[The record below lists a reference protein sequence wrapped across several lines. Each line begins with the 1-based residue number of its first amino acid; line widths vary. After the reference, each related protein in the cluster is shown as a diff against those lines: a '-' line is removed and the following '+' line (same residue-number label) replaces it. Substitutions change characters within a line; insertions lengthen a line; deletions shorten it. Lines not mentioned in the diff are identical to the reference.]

1 MRGQERGILD
11 AHSIF
16 RVCRGEQQAEADSK
30 TSGRGEGYR
39 TRGSLSSMK
48 ARAGV
53 DLSYR
58 ISVEAARRV
67 KRRRASDG
75 GRHGAKASHC
85 HAGENKTRAGSWG
98 QG

>member
-1 MRGQERGILD
+1 
-11 AHSIF
+11 
-16 RVCRGEQQAEADSK
+16 
-30 TSGRGEGYR
+30 
-39 TRGSLSSMK
+39 MK